1 MIFGVILRN
10 PLNLILK
17 RLDYDSLNIICNMS
31 TNLNKVCNNNVIGP
45 LIEEK
50 KEYIQGRKNREYY
63 RKIHREMD
71 LNKMKYGRSTS
82 SNKNYTV
89 SELKEYAKLLRLPVS
104 GTKDDLL
111 DRIWYDRSEMGI

>member
-1 MIFGVILRN
+1 
-10 PLNLILK
+10 
-17 RLDYDSLNIICNMS
+17 MS